1 VSDEVADV
9 SATESELL
17 YETEIGRV
25 VEWRKAELMRAG
37 YGEPAARRL
46 AERLE
51 VDLHRA
57 IDLLRQGCP
66 SETAERIL
74 L

>member
-1 VSDEVADV
+1 MTDV
-9 SATESELL
+9 SATESEVV

-25 VEWRKAELMRAG
+25 VHWRKRELERAG
-37 YGEPAARRL
+37 YDETAAQRL

-57 IDLLRQGCP
+57 IDLLKQGCP
-66 SETAERIL
+66 SETALRIL

>member
-1 VSDEVADV
+1 MGT
-9 SATESELL
+9 TESELL
-17 YETEIGRV
+17 YETELARV
-25 VEWRKAELMRAG
+25 VNWRRAELVRAG
-37 YGEPAARRL
+37 YDETGARKL

-66 SETAERIL
+66 PELALQIL